1 MANNITN
8 MAYAQWLEQALRELT
23 ALKVHGI
30 VIAATTENGDTYT
43 NYYNVSMADKLV
55 LSGLINQDATLDMLA
70 VNGII
75 QLDNEDDCADCDE
88 ENGDGE
94 AEE

>member
-1 MANNITN
+1 MTSNNITN

-23 ALKVHGI
+23 TLKVHGI
-30 VIAATTENGDTYT
+30 VIAATIEGGDTYT
-43 NYYNVSMADKLV
+43 NYYNVSMADKLM

-70 VNGII
+70 ANGII
-75 QLDNEDDCADCDE
+75 QFEDDEE
-88 ENGDGE
+88 ENDDGK